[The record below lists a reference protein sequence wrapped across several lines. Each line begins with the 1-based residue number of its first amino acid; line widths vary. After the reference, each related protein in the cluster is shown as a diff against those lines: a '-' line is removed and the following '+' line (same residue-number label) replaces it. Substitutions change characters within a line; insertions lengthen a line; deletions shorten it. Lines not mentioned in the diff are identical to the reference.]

1 MESKLE
7 TPSFDSIRGRYVGLR
22 PGARDQSD
30 YIIKRDGARVTV
42 AGIRSTGLTASLAI
56 GERALA
62 LVEEVLPRCAV
73 PAPRGFA
80 LPSLDELRASYEGDT
95 SEGTVAISGERV
107 AVTHPQTRFGLCC
120 AVEARAPRIKRRV
133 DGAETALA
141 LVGELRGRAPT
152 R

>member
-1 MESKLE
+1 M
-7 TPSFDSIRGRYVGLR
+7 
-22 PGARDQSD
+22 
-30 YIIKRDGARVTV
+30 TV

-95 SEGTVAISGERV
+95 SAGTVSIGDGERI
-107 AVTHPQTRFGLCC
+107 AVTHPQTRFGLCR
-120 AVEARAPRIKRRV
+120 AVAPKAPRLQRHV
-133 DGAETALA
+133 NSAEAALS
-141 LVGELRGRAPT
+141 LVEELRGRAPT
-152 R
+152 SVERIVGAVSYTHLTLPTKA

>member
-80 LPSLDELRASYEGDT
+80 LPSLDELRASYEGDHR
-95 SEGTVAISGERV
+95 EGTVLISGERV
-107 AVTHPQTRFGLCC
+107 AVTHPQTRFGRFRRDG
-120 AVEARAPRIKRRV
+120 ATEPEAR
-133 DGAETALA
+133 
-141 LVGELRGRAPT
+141 LRMRHGDT
-152 R
+152 